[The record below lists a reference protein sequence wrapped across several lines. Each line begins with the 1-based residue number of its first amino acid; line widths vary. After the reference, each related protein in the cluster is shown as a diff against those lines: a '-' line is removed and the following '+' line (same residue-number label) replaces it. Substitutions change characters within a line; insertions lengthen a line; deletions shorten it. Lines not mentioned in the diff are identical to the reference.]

1 MNAVQLKQSLNDAYR
16 PLLVSLY
23 GEEAVG
29 GQLVRYEK
37 AIDSFLTLYGERE
50 NLFLFSAP
58 GRTEIGG
65 NHTDHQR
72 GRVLAASVNLDVI
85 AVVSPEEGNVIRV
98 KSEGHSENV
107 VSLEQLLPSEG
118 EKNSSNSLI
127 RGIAACFHEL
137 GFKIGGFTAYTTSN
151 VLSGSGLSSS
161 AAFEVLVGT
170 ILSGLYND
178 GKVDPVEIA
187 KIGQYAEN
195 RYFGKPCGLMDQTA
209 SSVGGLVT
217 IDFEDPAAPV
227 VEGLSY
233 DFAEKGYALCVVN
246 TGGSHADLTDE
257 YAAIPGEMRAV
268 AAHFGKE
275 VLREL
280 KKEDLLSDIASLRS
294 LPGGDR
300 GVLRALHFFDEND
313 RVPLQAAALK
323 EDRLDDFFAL
333 VKASGE
339 SSYCLLQNVVSNKS
353 TKEQGIALALALS
366 DELLGGE
373 GLCRVHG
380 GGFAGTIQAYVPLGK
395 VEAYRKGI
403 EAFFGAGSC
412 YVLRIRPVGGVKFE

>member
-1 MNAVQLKQSLNDAYR
+1 MNAVQLKQSLNGNYR

-23 GEEAVG
+23 GEEAVE
-29 GQLVRYEK
+29 GQLARYTK
-37 AIDSFLTLYGERE
+37 AIDSFLDLYGERE

-72 GRVLAASVNLDVI
+72 GRVLAASVDLDVI
-85 AVVSPEEGNVIRV
+85 AVVSPESGNVIRV

-107 VSLEQLLPSEG
+107 VSLEQLLPSDN
-118 EKNSSNSLI
+118 EKNSSNALI
-127 RGIAACFHEL
+127 RGIAARFHEL
-137 GFKIGGFTAYTTSN
+137 GLKVGGFTAYTTSN

-161 AAFEVLVGT
+161 AAFEVLIGT
-170 ILSGLYND
+170 VLSGLYND

-217 IDFEDPAAPV
+217 IDFKDPAAPV

-233 DFAEKGYALCVVN
+233 DFAAKGYALCVVN

-268 AAHFGKE
+268 ASHFGKE

-280 KKEDLLSDIASLRS
+280 KKEDVLSDLASLRT

-313 RVPLQAAALK
+313 RVLLQAAALK

-339 SSYCLLQNVVSNKS
+339 SSYCLLQNVVSGKS
-353 TKEQGIALALALS
+353 TKEQGIALALTFS
-366 DELLGGE
+366 GELLGGE

-380 GGFAGTIQAYVPLGK
+380 GGFAGTIQSYVPLEK

-412 YVLRIRPVGGVKFE
+412 YVLRIRPLGGVKFE